1 MEELFDGVLEMFSYM
16 MLFVRL
22 RSTSQ
27 EYSDTLTRLLDQLE
41 DSER

>member
-1 MEELFDGVLEMFSYM
+1 MEQLFDGVLEMFSYM
-16 MLFVRL
+16 LFLRL
-22 RSTSQ
+22 RSMSQ